1 MLNLGYRGSKL
12 NEIGK
17 SNTNDKNI
25 KTGNIIKWKRAA
37 ERYLMKRCFF
47 TILHAGQLTTEP
59 SGNQEIIWDTDDILL
74 RNFKKI
80 SIDDT
85 AEVIIQ
91 ALIWKEAIGRSI
103 DIANKPI
110 TNSKSISSSN
120 INTKKGLFID
130 KNNKNERNNDSKSV
144 NNSNKHTDWLRF
156 WSKPGNCM
164 YPSDFDDLQFK

>member
-12 NEIGK
+12 NDIGK
-17 SNTNDKNI
+17 TNTNDKNI
-25 KTGNIIKWKRAA
+25 KNGNIIKWKRAA

-59 SGNQEIIWDTDDILL
+59 GGNQEIIWDTDDVLL

-80 SIDDT
+80 SIDDA

-110 TNSKSISSSN
+110 TNSKYVGSSN
-120 INTKKGLFID
+120 INTEKGLFNT
-130 KNNKNERNNDSKSV
+130 KNKRNNDSKSV
-144 NNSNKHTDWLRF
+144 KSGGKHTDWLRF
-156 WSKPGNCM
+156 WSKPGNCI